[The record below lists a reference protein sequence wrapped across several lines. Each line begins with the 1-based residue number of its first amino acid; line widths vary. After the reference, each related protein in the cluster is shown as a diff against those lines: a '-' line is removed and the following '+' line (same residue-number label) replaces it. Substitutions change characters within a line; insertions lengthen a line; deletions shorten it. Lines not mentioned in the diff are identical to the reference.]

1 MSMRQTAIAFSV
13 LAGLVALGS
22 AGTPAR
28 ADTFGG
34 FSGVDRPYLVNQDR
48 VCRPIV
54 IAGGTATGAPACEKV
69 TADVVARL
77 SIKPPIV
84 QSGARATFAAQAAGR
99 TITISRKAGGT
110 VVTWSAPDTIVRIV
124 ELYASQY
131 DDRVA
136 VAFAVRRAGR
146 ELTDV
151 VAFDLGQS
159 QTGVR
164 DPAQPPD
171 RPAPGP
177 VDPAADPAKPP
188 DAPEDP
194 RLTRAVADARAAAKT
209 RAPAAWK
216 AVLAIDAAHAEALF
230 RSAAAELA
238 ARRPADALAA
248 LQSLASSPRPDAIE
262 WLVEARFAPA
272 FASLRADPKFRLAVG
287 LDRKPE
293 TPYER
298 LMGFGGQW
306 EQTGTAC
313 DKPEVRFTVTRDRSF
328 KIRVKTTCEGSIHDT
343 SFKGTWRVV
352 GNRVVLQLPSQGKQ
366 VTASD
371 EAVCGFE
378 AVGDEEALRCSL
390 GHDIEF
396 AVLPTRR

>member
-1 MSMRQTAIAFSV
+1 MSMRHTAIAVSA
-13 LAGLVALGS
+13 LAGLGALGML
-22 AGTPAR
+22 GTPAR

-48 VCRPIV
+48 VCRPIAV
-54 IAGGTATGAPACEKV
+54 AGGTATGAPACEKV

-84 QSGARATFAAQAAGR
+84 QSGARATFAAQASGR
-99 TITISRKAGGT
+99 TITISRKTGGT
-110 VVTWSAPDTIVRIV
+110 VVTWSTTDPIVRIV

-146 ELTDV
+146 EVIDV
-151 VAFDLGQS
+151 VAFDLGQN
-159 QTGVR
+159 QTQVR
-164 DPAQPPD
+164 DPAAKPPD
-171 RPAPGP
+171 PI
-177 VDPAADPAKPP
+177 DPAADPAKPP

-194 RLTRAVADARAAAKT
+194 RLARAVTDARAAAKNK
-209 RAPAAWK
+209 APTAWK
-216 AVLAIDAAHAEALF
+216 AVLAIDTTHAEALF
-230 RSAAAELA
+230 RTAAAELA
-238 ARRPADALAA
+238 AKRPAEAVAA

-272 FASLRADPKFRLAVG
+272 FAALRSDPKFRAAVG

-293 TPYER
+293 TTYER

-313 DKPEVRFTVTRDRSF
+313 DKPEVRFTVARDRSF

-366 VTASD
+366 TTASD

>member
-1 MSMRQTAIAFSV
+1 MSMRTAIACSFV
-13 LAGLVALGS
+13 GLAGSLGLTTS
-22 AGTPAR
+22 AA

-54 IAGGTATGAPACEKV
+54 VANGAAAGAPTCEKV

-84 QSGARATFAAQAAGR
+84 QSGARATFTAQASGR
-99 TITISRKAGGT
+99 TITISRKTGGA
-110 VVTWSAPDTIVRIV
+110 VVTWSAPDPVVKIV
-124 ELYASQY
+124 ELYAGQY
-131 DDRVA
+131 EDRVA
-136 VAFAVRRAGR
+136 VAFTVRRAGR
-146 ELTDV
+146 EVTDV
-151 VAFDLGQS
+151 VAFDLGQVVARI
-159 QTGVR
+159 T
-164 DPAQPPD
+164 DPAAQPPD
-171 RPAPGP
+171 PPA
-177 VDPAADPAKPP
+177 DPADAAKPP

-194 RLTRAVADARAAAKT
+194 RLTKAVADARAAAKNK
-209 RAPAAWK
+209 ALAAWK
-216 AVLAIDAAHAEALF
+216 AVLAIDATHAEALY
-230 RSAAAELA
+230 RIAAAELA
-238 ARRPADALAA
+238 AKRRSDALAA
-248 LQSLASSPRPDAIE
+248 LQSLASSQRSDAIE
-262 WLVEARFAPA
+262 WRIEARFAPA
-272 FASLRADPKFRLAVG
+272 FATLRADPAFRTAVG

-293 TPYER
+293 TTYER

-313 DKPEVRFTVTRDRSF
+313 DKPEVRFVTTRDRGF
-328 KIRVKTTCEGSIHDT
+328 KLRVKTTCEGSVYDT

-352 GNRVVLQLPSQGKQ
+352 GNRVVLQLPSNGKQ
-366 VTASD
+366 TTAAD

-378 AVGDEEALRCSL
+378 AVADEEALRCSL